1 MDPLNP
7 SATPEN
13 TYPVTPE
20 ALPLQPRPWE
30 KPQPQPN
37 PPAAGGGGNSAFVDG
52 VAVTGDVASTGA
64 NLVGFAAE
72 VTSGAIDLAGG
83 AVGAVGEVAG
93 AALEGAGEVAGAA
106 LEGAGGCADGCA
118 GCSLAILFLLFA
130 TAGTAM
136 ALFH

>member
-7 SATPEN
+7 NATPEN
-13 TYPVTPE
+13 TPPVVPGT
-20 ALPLQPRPWE
+20 LPLQPRPWD

-37 PPAAGGGGNSAFVDG
+37 PPAASGNSAFVDG
-52 VAVTGDVASTGA
+52 VAVTGDIASTGA

-72 VTSGAIDLAGG
+72 VTSGAIDLAGS
-83 AVGAVGEVAG
+83 AAGAVGEVAG